1 MRQRL
6 HRVAVPFNK
15 RLPTACLTAMLLA
28 FRAAEA
34 AGPSDV
40 VVSDA
45 ADRIAGANRAAANSA
60 PAGLVPLPAQPAD
73 IPWPTKD
80 WPVASLPTG
89 VSRTALQELLSVTDA
104 PRPLLGQTRAI
115 VIVSHGQLVVERY
128 MPGFGPDT
136 PLISW
141 SMAKSITQAL
151 VGIAVRDG
159 LVNIDKPM
167 GNPRWLPDDARAA
180 VTWRQWMNMVDGQDY
195 REIGETS
202 PVKNDAARML
212 FGAGRLDVAA
222 FAASLPLVHTPG
234 TYWNYNSAGVNLIS
248 DALGHLYAPRATPAQ
263 RRQRLAAFMSREL
276 FQPLGMTSVQTEFD
290 AAGTFL
296 GSALVYATARD
307 YARFGLL
314 YLRDG
319 QWEGRQVLPRGWV
332 DFARTRTTAKNGDGY
347 GAGWWVASTRKTGN
361 GPGQSRDTF
370 RAQGHEGQLIVV
382 VPSKDLIVVRLGLLE
397 GLDGWPALGAWT
409 ERLVALF

>member
-1 MRQRL
+1 M
-6 HRVAVPFNK
+6 
-15 RLPTACLTAMLLA
+15 
-28 FRAAEA
+28 
-34 AGPSDV
+34 
-40 VVSDA
+40 
-45 ADRIAGANRAAANSA
+45 
-60 PAGLVPLPAQPAD
+60 
-73 IPWPTKD
+73 
-80 WPVASLPTG
+80 
-89 VSRTALQELLSVTDA
+89 LSVTDA

-115 VIVSHGQLVVERY
+115 VIVSHGQLVAERY

-159 LVNIDKPM
+159 LVDDIDKPM
-167 GNPRWLPDDARAA
+167 GNPRWLPGDPRGA
-180 VTWRQWMNMVDGQDY
+180 VTWRQWMNMVDGQGY
-195 REIGETS
+195 REIGEAS

-212 FGAGRLDVAA
+212 FGLGRLDVAG
-222 FAASLPLVHTPG
+222 FAASLPLVHVPG
-234 TYWNYNSAGVNLIS
+234 THWNYNSAGVNLIS
-248 DALGHLYAPRATPAQ
+248 DALGHLYAPGATPA
-263 RRQRLAAFMSREL
+263 RRQQMLAAFMRREL

-319 QWEGRQVLPRGWV
+319 QWEGRQLLPRGWV
-332 DFARTRTTAKNGDGY
+332 DFARTRTAAKNGESY
-347 GAGWWVASTRKTGN
+347 GAGWWVATTEKSGS
-361 GPGQSRDTF
+361 GLGQSRDHF
-370 RAQGHEGQLIVV
+370 RAQGHEGQLIVI

-397 GLDGWPALGAWT
+397 SLDGWRALGEWT
-409 ERLVALF
+409 ERVVALF